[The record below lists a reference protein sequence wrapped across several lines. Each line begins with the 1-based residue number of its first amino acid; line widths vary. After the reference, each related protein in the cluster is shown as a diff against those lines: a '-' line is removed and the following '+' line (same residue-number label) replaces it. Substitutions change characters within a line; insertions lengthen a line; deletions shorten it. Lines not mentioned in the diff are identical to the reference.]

1 MTSNDTKKWSKF
13 QKSWGKTSIFMGANG
28 GFRKTIQG
36 ARTHCGPA
44 SWISQFALEAHWPML
59 RESKLAEIGMFYG
72 RKSYKI
78 HDFMDIWW
86 PQFLI
91 MNIQWIWM
99 DLFMDVGWKLEFCIR
114 WTWNPQELVPLE
126 FLCQAT
132 KFKGSHGYP
141 SWGRAQLFRRIFTA
155 IILFPKFPA
164 TLNGETCVLAG
175 RRISMNFPCQVLKN
189 LDLATETP
197 RGAAP
202 DTQTVLFWWLK
213 NTPHERWTKTRRRK
227 TMRHAVAKKASRG
240 AWIGMIF

>member
-13 QKSWGKTSIFMGANG
+13 QKSWAKTSIFMGLGRQSKELEPIADL
-28 GFRKTIQG
+28 
-36 ARTHCGPA
+36 PA
-44 SWISQFALEAHWPML
+44 GWVSLPLRHTML

-86 PQFLI
+86 PQFLDE

-114 WTWNPQELVPLE
+114 WTWNPQELVALE

-164 TLNGETCVLAG
+164 TLSGETCVLAG

-189 LDLATETP
+189 LYLATETP

-213 NTPHERWTKTRRRK
+213 NTPRERWTKTRRRK
-227 TMRHAVAKKASRG
+227 TTRHAVAKKTSRG